1 MSAMV
6 STLTVRLLDQVTGPA
21 QKVARSLLGI
31 SSAFELGG
39 KRVGFGARLDAAIS
53 KNNAALDR
61 TRGRLVDAAAGF
73 YLLKSALAAPLSN
86 AAEFESLLLDI
97 AQKAD
102 LSDSALAALGKRVS
116 GLSKDLGR
124 SQAEIAGVMDNLMG
138 RGMDDKTAEAAVS
151 PIVKTAAAYR
161 AAADDVASASF
172 SVVDNLKVPVK
183 ELPKALDIM
192 AQAGKE
198 GSFELA
204 DMAAEFPALTARA
217 QALGMT
223 GTKGVAQI
231 SAALQ
236 IARKG
241 AGTSAEAA
249 TNTANLMQK
258 IISPETTKKFKKAG
272 IDIRKE
278 LKKVQKEGG
287 DVFEFIADKV
297 MQATGGD
304 LAKIGDFF
312 EDAQVQAFLLPLI
325 QNIEEYRRIRDKSA
339 KADKVVD
346 EDFARRQ
353 KTMAAQSARFS
364 ASMERLASAVGTALL
379 PALNAILDK
388 IVPVVD
394 MIGQWTAANPNLTT
408 AIVGVTAALIGL
420 KVAAIGLRFIGLLG
434 RGGALSLLASG
445 LKAVGAG
452 AAGARLAGSALRAL
466 AGIKIARGLTDWLSG
481 LGRASDGIAK
491 TAASLERVNTAATK
505 AGAIK
510 APGLWRVLPGA
521 AFGIEAMLNA
531 PKTPE
536 ESAANGERLEKFFK
550 ENLGTPMDWLGMK
563 EPLIDTIMRKVGP
576 SERTGPEATPDQA
589 RAADLADIR
598 ARQAEIDRQLSEI
611 EARKHPA
618 MRDMPDP
625 QRDLLQTQ
633 RAMLDADARRLEA
646 QAPKGPGASPS
657 APTVPIP
664 GDKPA
669 NVPIPEPKPTEARAA
684 ADETMGAFNAG
695 IDAGLNAAEARMTAW
710 MQRMVSLMATS
721 LTPTIRPKLDM
732 SGISGVHADVG
743 VE

>member
-1 MSAMV
+1 M
-6 STLTVRLLDQVTGPA
+6 
-21 QKVARSLLGI
+21 GI
-31 SSAFELGG
+31 SEAFELGG
-39 KRVGFGARLDAAIS
+39 KRVGVGARLHAAID

-73 YLLKSALAAPLSN
+73 YLLKTALTVPLSN

-124 SQAEIAGVMDNLMG
+124 SQAEIAGVMDNL
-138 RGMDDKTAEAAVS
+138 
-151 PIVKTAAAYR
+151 
-161 AAADDVASASF
+161 
-172 SVVDNLKVPVK
+172 KVPVK

-198 GSFELA
+198 GAFELK

-223 GTKGVAQI
+223 GTKGVAQL

-287 DVFEFIADKV
+287 DVFEFIAEATTR
-297 MQATGGD
+297 ATGGD
-304 LAKIGDFF
+304 LSKIGDFF
-312 EDAQVQAFLLPLI
+312 QDAQVQAFLLPLI
-325 QNIEEYRRIRDKSA
+325 QNLDDYRAIRDKSA

-353 KTMAAQSARFS
+353 KTMAAQSAKFA

-379 PALNAILDK
+379 PALNAILDQ

-408 AIVGVTAALIGL
+408 AIVGFSAAVIGL

-434 RGGALSLLASG
+434 RGRALSLLASG

-481 LGRASDGIAK
+481 LGRASNGIAK
-491 TAASLERVNTAATK
+491 TAASLERVNTAATR
-505 AGAIK
+505 AGTIK
-510 APGLWRVLPGA
+510 APGLWRVLPGV
-521 AFGIEAMLNA
+521 AFGIEAMQNA

-550 ENLGTPMDWLGMK
+550 ENLGMPMDWLGMK
-563 EPLIDTIMRKVGP
+563 EPLIDTILRKIGT
-576 SERTGPEATPDQA
+576 SERAGPEATPEQA

-598 ARQAEIDRQLSEI
+598 ARQAEIDRQLAGI

-618 MRDMPDP
+618 MRDAPDP
-625 QRDLLQTQ
+625 QRDHLQMQ

-646 QAPKGPGASPS
+646 QAPKGQEA
-657 APTVPIP
+657 APTAPVP

-695 IDAGLNAAEARMTAW
+695 LDAGLAAAEVKLTGW
-710 MQRMVSLMATS
+710 MQRMVDLMATTLS
-721 LTPTIRPKLDM
+721 PTIRPKMDM
-732 SGISGVHADVG
+732 SGITGAHADIG
-743 VE
+743 IE